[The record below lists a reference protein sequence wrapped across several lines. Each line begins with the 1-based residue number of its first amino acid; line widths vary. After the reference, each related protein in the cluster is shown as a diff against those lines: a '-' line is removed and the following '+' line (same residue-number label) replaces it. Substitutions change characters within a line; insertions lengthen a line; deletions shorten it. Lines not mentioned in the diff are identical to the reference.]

1 MDECIDI
8 LPKSWKRDSLTAEEE
23 KWSSTKTSKV
33 LEISSLGVI
42 EIKPEIINIDKLKKQ
57 GSVDNCNV
65 GSDIDVKWRMNQ
77 KFI

>member
-42 EIKPEIINIDKLKKQ
+42 EIKPEIITIDKLKKQ